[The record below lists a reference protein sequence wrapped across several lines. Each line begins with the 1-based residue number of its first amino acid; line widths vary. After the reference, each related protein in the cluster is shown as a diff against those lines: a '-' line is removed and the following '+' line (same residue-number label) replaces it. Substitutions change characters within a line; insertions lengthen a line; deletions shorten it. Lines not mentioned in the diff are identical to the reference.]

1 MIKKFIGIVVLVG
14 AVVVVGACG
23 ASDGASDSA
32 SNASDAVAS
41 KTING
46 YVVEAGAE

>member
-1 MIKKFIGIVVLVG
+1 MLVG

-23 ASDGASDSA
+23 ASDAT
-32 SNASDAVAS
+32 S

-46 YVVEAGAE
+46 YVVEAGAELAGADLAGADLSGV